1 MLLSEFFMLVV
12 LRVKKPSCS
21 QEGFIFSGRYTSVFK
36 IFLSLFRNVRDL
48 STFYTVVWYFQVQG
62 KERRT

>member
-1 MLLSEFFMLVV
+1 MLVV

-21 QEGFIFSGRYTSVFK
+21 QEGFIFFGRY
-36 IFLSLFRNVRDL
+36 SLFMNAFFSPSRNVRDL
-48 STFYTVVWYFQVQG
+48 STFYTIVWYFQVQD